1 MDYLCLGAP
10 NMVSFNPPLP
20 EWKTEAI
27 QRLGYGNL
35 NKVGVQQ
42 ESRGYTYR
50 IQRLGYR
57 NLNKVGVQ
65 QESGGYIGSRDL
77 DKGT

>member
-1 MDYLCLGAP
+1 
-10 NMVSFNPPLP
+10 MVSFNPPLP

-42 ESRGYTYR
+42 ESG
-50 IQRLGYR
+50 
-57 NLNKVGVQ
+57 GV
-65 QESGGYIGSRDL
+65 YIKNPETGISEPE
-77 DKGT
+77 